1 MDRATQRGRW
11 GCVRVGVGI
20 RGRCV
25 VVVVV
30 KEDLTPM
37 VELRQC
43 KGRGGKRL
51 ASGGDP
57 LTESVKMTKRSG

>member
-1 MDRATQRGRW
+1 
-11 GCVRVGVGI
+11 
-20 RGRCV
+20 V

-30 KEDLTPM
+30 KEDLTTT

-43 KGRGGKRL
+43 KGRRGKRL

-57 LTESVKMTKRSG
+57 LTESVKMTKRSGEGERRLFAN